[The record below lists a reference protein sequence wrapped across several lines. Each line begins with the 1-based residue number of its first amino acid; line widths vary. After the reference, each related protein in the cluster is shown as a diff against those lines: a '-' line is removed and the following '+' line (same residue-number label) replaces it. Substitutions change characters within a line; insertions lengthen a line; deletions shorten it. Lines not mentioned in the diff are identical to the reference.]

1 MMNEA
6 PMLLNGSTQPF
17 FDDPF
22 QDRLLAMIMS
32 LAAEV
37 AALREELSNVRG
49 ALEDKALLSAEEV
62 DGYLPAAAAQA
73 LRDRARETLVANLLF
88 PLQQACDTLS
98 AAQTRKAGTP

>member
-1 MMNEA
+1 MR
-6 PMLLNGSTQPF
+6 LNGSTQPF

-32 LAAEV
+32 LGAEV
-37 AALREELSNVRG
+37 AALREELANLRG
-49 ALEDKALLSAEEV
+49 ALEHKALLSGEEV
-62 DGYLPAAAAQA
+62 DGHIPAAAAQA

-98 AAQTRKAGTP
+98 AAQTAKADTP